1 MVGRLCDLGFAMIF
15 YFLKN
20 LRFITFKTRS
30 WIRKDEVL
38 LRTDLYDEEKKYSTA
53 QPHLSPLGLSTFLRW
68 NVRPSDIERRSS
80 LVVLSFSADE
90 PLTESGARCV
100 LFIPRANARVL
111 RFRPEIW
118 SLTRTSLIVLLVA
131 WLFQS
136 VTRDDSIIKSIRI
149 FSWTFAIFKNAKI
162 RAQNK
167 LHNTSNWCLIP
178 SGLFYLKAIFAFYSS
193 HLHDISCHFLL

>member
-1 MVGRLCDLGFAMIF
+1 MVGRLCDLRFAMIF
-15 YFLKN
+15 YLLKN
-20 LRFITFKTRS
+20 LGFITFKTSS
-30 WIRKDEVL
+30 WKDEVL
-38 LRTDLYDEEKKYSTA
+38 LRTYLYDEEKKYSTT

-80 LVVLSFSADE
+80 FVLLSFSADE
-90 PLTESGARCV
+90 LLTESGARCV

-149 FSWTFAIFKNAKI
+149 LSWTLRDF
-162 RAQNK
+162 QECEDSSSEQ
-167 LHNTSNWCLIP
+167 TSQYKQLV
-178 SGLFYLKAIFAFYSS
+178 
-193 HLHDISCHFLL
+193 